1 MDEANRRMLNSFPNV
16 PSPYLNYDPQLLPQS
31 SQPEYIFLE
40 GAGSK
45 QRGRFELSF
54 TEIGTSCLV
63 GATLGGIRG
72 IYSGIKMTSME
83 NQTSTYNRTQ
93 ILNSVFKNGAR
104 LANTF
109 GTISVYYSIFGIIL
123 EKTRGCEDEL
133 NTIVAGT
140 STGLLYKST
149 SGLKRCG
156 IGGLA
161 GFCLA
166 AAFSLITSK
175 DKLKEIGRNVF

>member
-1 MDEANRRMLNSFPNV
+1 MLWKIAFIIRLV
-16 PSPYLNYDPQLLPQS
+16 
-31 SQPEYIFLE
+31 IFLY
-40 GAGSK
+40 AIF
-45 QRGRFELSF
+45 R
-54 TEIGTSCLV
+54 
-63 GATLGGIRG
+63 
-72 IYSGIKMTSME
+72 
-83 NQTSTYNRTQ
+83 

-149 SGLKRCG
+149 S
-156 IGGLA
+156 
-161 GFCLA
+161 
-166 AAFSLITSK
+166 
-175 DKLKEIGRNVF
+175 